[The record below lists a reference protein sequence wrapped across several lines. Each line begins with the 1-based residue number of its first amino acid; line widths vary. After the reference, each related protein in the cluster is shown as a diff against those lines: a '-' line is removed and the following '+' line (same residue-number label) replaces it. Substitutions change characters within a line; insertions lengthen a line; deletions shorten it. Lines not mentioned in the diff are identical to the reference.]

1 MIATNISVF
10 INNNNAKHI
19 DIDKNKNKN
28 KNKNKYKNKY
38 KNRNKKGGNITSY
51 INTTDFNNTIEIDYN
66 ITSTFINCLINMN
79 NNS

>member
-19 DIDKNKNKN
+19 DINKNKC
-28 KNKNKYKNKY
+28 KYKNKNR
-38 KNRNKKGGNITSY
+38 NRNKKDGNITSY
-51 INTTDFNNTIEIDYN
+51 INNTDFNNTIEIDYN
-66 ITSTFINCLINMN
+66 NTSTFINYLINMN